1 MKTFTYKDYI
11 KCIHTLRLNAVFKLA
26 EESSKYSLDSTDVE
40 DKKIIK
46 NILKHKKQMAKFIN
60 IFLDLNETI
69 DSKNLMEYN
78 NEYISTKYKLDK
90 NKLMYKYKNKEII
103 FIVDEIFEFDN
114 IILYE
119 IINYCIG
126 IMQEWNLTNKIRG
139 ENKYPVIVP
148 ILIYTGNKKINN
160 IGKNNS
166 GKISDYIFKN
176 YDINLNYNLID
187 INKININYLKNKNS
201 LLSNGIIIEKS
212 KDKKELQNNVE
223 KLIEG
228 IKDRT
233 EYKEVKRLLN
243 YIPLNYFNNIKTL
256 LKKIENKKGSILK
269 KEREKKR
276 I

>member
-1 MKTFTYKDYI
+1 MKAFTYKDYI

-26 EESSKYSLDSTDVE
+26 EESSKYGLDSNDVE

-46 NILKHKKQMAKFIN
+46 NILKDKKQMARFIN
-60 IFLDLNETI
+60 KFLNINEAI

-103 FIVDEIFEFDN
+103 FIVDELFEFDN

-119 IINYCIG
+119 ILNYCIG

-148 ILIYTGNKKINN
+148 ILIYTGNQKINN

-166 GKISDYIFKN
+166 EKISDYIFKN

-223 KLIEG
+223 KIIEG
-228 IKDRT
+228 IKDRK
-233 EYKEVKRLLN
+233 EYKEVKRLIN